1 MKQLYSGFRN
11 LPCGIKAA
19 SVIGQRLGVDSSFRK
34 AIHLPWFAEKTTGP
48 AVLRTFTLVMCHGL
62 RSRVF
67 SAAAIARRLSEG
79 FAGIAVFFYFSVPRD
94 FPSLCHALC
103 IRNYIRSTERG
114 NLYLHSPFPGVLN
127 NIFELPSDSILNPIR
142 AALTTDC
149 RRYLP
154 HHNDTEVQIGGE
166 GRSPPLFATRTNW
179 A

>member
-1 MKQLYSGFRN
+1 MYL
-11 LPCGIKAA
+11 GI
-19 SVIGQRLGVDSSFRK
+19 
-34 AIHLPWFAEKTTGP
+34 
-48 AVLRTFTLVMCHGL
+48 
-62 RSRVF
+62 
-67 SAAAIARRLSEG
+67 
-79 FAGIAVFFYFSVPRD
+79 
-94 FPSLCHALC
+94 
-103 IRNYIRSTERG
+103 YIRSTERG